1 MTQIRSHSS
10 KVLFWCPDL
19 RSYITLSA
27 PQFMLRRLFSTD
39 TRATF
44 RFPSFSFFKK
54 HKVFA
59 MRSAYTI
66 LADDPAIEKPL
77 LDDRSY
83 RFIKLDSNDL
93 HVLLI
98 SDPSSDRAAASL
110 DVHVGSFA
118 DKEYNVSGLAH
129 FCEHLLFMGTGKYPE
144 ENEYLSYL
152 SKHSGHSN
160 AYTASEHTNYFFEV
174 SSDYLEG
181 ALDRFS
187 QFFIDPLFS
196 KSCKDREIKAVD
208 SENKK
213 NLQNDMWRMYQLDKL
228 TSNPKHPYNGFST
241 GNFGTLH
248 EEPASRGVN
257 VRDVLLDFYK
267 DHYSS
272 NIMSLVVLGK
282 DSLDD
287 LTYWAI
293 TKFSDVP
300 NTNLS
305 RPSYNGQ
312 LIYKPDN
319 MGKILKAKPIMDS
332 TKLDLTFL
340 IPDDQEH
347 NWDKRPGSYYSHL
360 IGHESKGSILHYL
373 QKKNWV
379 NELSAGSMKICDG
392 CSVFSAELDLTPLGL
407 ENWEEIVVHFFEYL
421 KMLQTQE
428 PPEWLWKELSDMS
441 KIDFRFKQ
449 KERTSNTVSK
459 LSSSLF
465 KFKEDFYIPPERLLN
480 CTVLREFDPQEIKKF
495 GNHLKP
501 SNLRISLTS
510 QTFENLPNKEKWYGT
525 EYSYEDISEDL
536 MNALKNVSVNS
547 DLHLPAP
554 NKFIPEDFTVKGEKV
569 EKALPHPWLI
579 TDTPKFEIWYKQ
591 DDRFRIPKGSI
602 SLVVHAPPLGDDI
615 ESSVL
620 GLLLGELMDD
630 EFNEMNYF
638 ADLVGL
644 KFSLLQFRDSFSIKA
659 SGYNDKLPAFL
670 VEVLNKFVNFEP
682 KLDRFESIKYKIAQD
697 LKNAGY
703 DIPYAQI
710 GTHFLQFLNEK
721 TYPDTEKVE
730 VLEKITF
737 KDLQNFTKEKLWSK
751 GIFVQGLIHG
761 NFEYS
766 TAKEVSQ
773 DLEDAFNARKQIAD
787 SKAQVDE
794 IVRFQSVHLDV
805 GENVRY
811 ELPLQDPSNVNSCL
825 EYFVQV
831 GKVEK
836 NNARLRVLTDLLAT
850 MLHEPCF
857 NQLRTKEQLGY
868 VVFSGYRLTRSY
880 FGLRVLV
887 QSERPCDYLQYRVER
902 FLESFKKQK
911 LGAAL
916 TDEVFTK
923 YKQSLKNMKLTQ
935 LKNLGEETSLY
946 WNAINNGFY
955 DFEQKTEDVKILET
969 VTQQELVD
977 FFNDYFDVSQSTKS
991 ARLSVCL
998 TLRKTPVFDDK
1009 KNFVTAVHNYIYD
1022 SELSIATDEID
1033 KIVEEK
1039 GADLQ
1044 AVSNAICGSEEE
1056 RRKFVSEIEERT
1068 KQPTPAGYPKGKLE
1082 SNTYHFQEAHPRGGA
1097 PQPVLPLSKYYY
1109 PHEEAHL

>member
-1 MTQIRSHSS
+1 
-10 KVLFWCPDL
+10 
-19 RSYITLSA
+19 
-27 PQFMLRRLFSTD
+27 MLRRLFST
-39 TRATF
+39 TNRPYF
-44 RFPSFSFFKK
+44 RFPTFSFFKK
-54 HKVFA
+54 HKIFA

-66 LADDPAIEKPL
+66 LADDSAIEKPL

-98 SDPSSDRAAASL
+98 SDPSTDRSAASL

-129 FCEHLLFMGTGKYPE
+129 FCEHLLFMGTSKYPE

-160 AYTASEHTNYFFEV
+160 AYTAAEHTNYFFEV

-181 ALDRFS
+181 ALDRFA

-196 KSCKDREIKAVD
+196 KSCKDREIRAVD

-213 NLQNDMWRMYQLDKL
+213 NLQNDMWRFYQLDKL

-241 GNFGTLH
+241 GNYKTLH
-248 EEPASRGVN
+248 EEPVSRGVN

-287 LTYWAI
+287 LNYWAI

-300 NTNLS
+300 NANLS
-305 RPSYNGQ
+305 RPSYQGQ
-312 LIYKPDN
+312 LIYTPEN
-319 MGKILKAKPIMDS
+319 MGKLLKAKPIMDS
-332 TKLDLTFL
+332 NKLELTFM

-347 NWDKRPGSYYSHL
+347 NWDRRPGSYYSHL
-360 IGHESKGSILHYL
+360 IGHESKGSILYYL

-379 NELSAGSMKICDG
+379 NELSAGNMKVCDG
-392 CSVFSAELDLTPLGL
+392 CSLFSMELDLTPLGL
-407 ENWEEIVVHFFEYL
+407 ENWQEIVVHVFEYL
-421 KMLQTQE
+421 KMIQSQD

-441 KIDFRFKQ
+441 KINFRFKQ

-465 KFKEDFYIPPERLLN
+465 KFKEDYYIPPERLLN
-480 CTVLREFDPQEIKKF
+480 CTVLRDFDAEEIKKY
-495 GNHLKP
+495 GRHLNP
-501 SNLRISLTS
+501 SNLRISLSS
-510 QTFENLPNKEKWYGT
+510 QHLDDLPNTEKWYGT
-525 EYSYEDISEDL
+525 EYAYEDIPSEL
-536 MNALKNVSVNS
+536 MDALKSATVNPE
-547 DLHLPAP
+547 LHLPAP
-554 NKFIPEDFTVKGEKV
+554 NKFIPEDFTVKGEKL
-569 EKALPHPWLI
+569 EKALAHPWLI
-579 TDTPKFEIWYKQ
+579 TDTPKFEVWFKQ

-602 SLVVHAPPLGDDI
+602 SLVVHAPPLGETI

-620 GLLLGELMDD
+620 GLLLGELMED

-638 ADLVGL
+638 AELVGL
-644 KFSLLQFRDSFSIKA
+644 NFSLLQFRDSFSIKA

-682 KLDRFESIKYKIAQD
+682 KLDRFESIKYKITQD
-697 LKNAGY
+697 LKNSGY

-710 GTHFLQFLNEK
+710 GTHFLQLLNEN
-721 TYPDTEKVE
+721 TYPDPEKVK
-730 VLEKITF
+730 VLEKVTF
-737 KDLQNFTKEKLWSK
+737 DDLLKFTKEQLWTK
-751 GIFVQGLIHG
+751 GVFVQALIHG

-766 TAKEVSQ
+766 TAKKVSQ
-773 DLEDAFNARKQIAD
+773 DLEDAFNNREQIAET
-787 SKAQVDE
+787 KAAVDD
-794 IVRFQSVHLDV
+794 IVRFQSVKLDV

-825 EYFVQV
+825 EYFIQV

-836 NNARLRVLTDLLAT
+836 DNARLRVLTDLLAT

-902 FLESFKKQK
+902 FLEMFKEQK
-911 LGAAL
+911 LGSAL

-923 YKQSLKNMKLTQ
+923 YKQSLKNMKLAK

-955 DFEQKTEDVKILET
+955 DFQQKTNDVEILET
-969 VTQQELVD
+969 ITQQELVD
-977 FFNDYFDVSQSTKS
+977 FFNDYFDVSGSSKS
-991 ARLSVCL
+991 AHLTVCL
-998 TLRKTPVFDDK
+998 NLRKTPVFDDK
-1009 KNFVTAVHNYIYD
+1009 KNFITAVHNFIYETRL
-1022 SELSIATDEID
+1022 SVPTELID

-1039 GADLQ
+1039 GIDIN
-1044 AVSNAICGSEEE
+1044 AVAEAVCGTQGDKS
-1056 RRKFVSEIEERT
+1056 KFVKEIEERT
-1068 KQPTPAGYPKGKLE
+1068 KNPTPTSYPKGKLE
-1082 SNTYHFQEAHPRGGA
+1082 EDTYHFKESHPRGGA
-1097 PQPVLPLSKYYY
+1097 PTPVLPLSKYYY